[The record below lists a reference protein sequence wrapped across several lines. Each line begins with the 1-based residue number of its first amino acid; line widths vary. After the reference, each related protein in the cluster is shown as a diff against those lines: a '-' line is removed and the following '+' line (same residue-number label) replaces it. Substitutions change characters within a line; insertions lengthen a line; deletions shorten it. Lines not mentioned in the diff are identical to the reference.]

1 MAELRRFRQ
10 PVDFNEAV
18 TKGGVAIPTISS
30 TSTLTNKTLTSPTV
44 NGATGLKSVE
54 TLTEARVLTAADS
67 GKTFF
72 LNAAGGFTVN
82 LPTVATALAGFYV
95 KFIVKT
101 APTTAYIIQTGNSA
115 EQKLAGLVHSGA
127 GADEDSETDITAT
140 NVNFVANTAVI
151 NDWCEIEC
159 DGAGWYA
166 ACFCNATGGIT
177 ITG

>member
-1 MAELRRFRQ
+1 MAELRRFYR
-10 PVDFNEAV
+10 PVDFNETV

-30 TSTLTNKTLTSPTV
+30 TSTLTNKTLTSPVV
-44 NGATGLKSVE
+44 NAPTGLRSVE
-54 TLTEARVLTAADS
+54 TLITTRVLTSADS
-67 GKTFF
+67 GKVFF
-72 LNAAGGFTVN
+72 LNLAGGFTVS
-82 LPTVATALAGFYV
+82 LPAVASSAGFWA

-101 APTTAYIIQTGNSA
+101 APTTAYIIQTNAS

-151 NDWCEIEC
+151 GDWCMVEC

-166 ACFCNATGGIT
+166 AAFCNATGGIT